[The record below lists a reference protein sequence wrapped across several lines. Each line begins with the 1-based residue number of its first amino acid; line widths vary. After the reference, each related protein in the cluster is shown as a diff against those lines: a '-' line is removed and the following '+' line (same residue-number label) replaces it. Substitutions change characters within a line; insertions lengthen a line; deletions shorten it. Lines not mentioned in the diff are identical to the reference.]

1 MIVGRSLH
9 TSVKMHSWFGPV
21 LLLSSLGLV
30 GCSSVKILQPADG
43 VAFSAGQPIQFVGQV
58 TRSTETGGADRSDQL
73 EWDSNRDGHLAN
85 GQQFT
90 TSTLSTGSHR
100 ITANWPGKDRRA
112 SIHIS
117 VAP

>member
-1 MIVGRSLH
+1 MIAISSFRA
-9 TSVKMHSWFGPV
+9 SVKKQSWLATV
-21 LLLSSLGLV
+21 LLLGFGLA

-43 VAFSAGQPIQFVGQV
+43 SVLPAGQPIQFVGQV

-73 EWDSNRDGHLAN
+73 EWDSSRDGHLAN

-100 ITANWPGKDRRA
+100 ITANWPGNDRRA
-112 SIHIS
+112 SINIS
-117 VAP
+117 VGP

>member
-1 MIVGRSLH
+1 MIANGRLH
-9 TSVKMHSWFGPV
+9 TSIKMHSWFGTV

-30 GCSSVKILQPADG
+30 GCSSVKILQPANG
-43 VAFSAGQPIQFVGQV
+43 AAFSPGQPIQFVGEV

-90 TSTLSTGSHR
+90 TSTLSTGSHK

-112 SIHIS
+112 SINIS
-117 VAP
+117 VGP

>member
-1 MIVGRSLH
+1 MIAT
-9 TSVKMHSWFGPV
+9 TSSQAFGKTQSWLAIV
-21 LLLSSLGLV
+21 LLLAGLGLT

-43 VAFSAGQPIQFVGQV
+43 SALQAGQPIHFEGQV
-58 TRSTETGGADRSDQL
+58 TRSSETGGADRSNELAWESSQ
-73 EWDSNRDGHLAN
+73 DGSLAN

-100 ITANWPGKDRRA
+100 ITANWPGHNRSA
-112 SIHIS
+112 SIVIS